1 MGNFHDSYLAIFF
14 YDFPHTLVNN
24 RGKNEEY
31 HYLKK
36 SFAFF
41 RMKSQERK
49 KLITEYMGADDSHKI
64 QMEKRYGKKQLQT
77 MVDMFMSE
85 KYLCENTKPCPK

>member
-1 MGNFHDSYLAIFF
+1 
-14 YDFPHTLVNN
+14 
-24 RGKNEEY
+24 
-31 HYLKK
+31 
-36 SFAFF
+36 
-41 RMKSQERK
+41 MKSQEKK